1 MRISVVLRV
10 LAVFLVLISFFML
23 IPVPVALFYGERE
36 LVRFFLL
43 PVVINLAVAVML
55 YFGLPKDKGLN
66 LSTKGAF
73 LFVALAWLSA
83 SAVGAMPFCLSG
95 YIPAYTDAFFETM
108 SGFTTT
114 GASILTDIEA
124 LPKSLLFWRSLT
136 HWLGGMGIVVLTV
149 ALFPLL
155 GIGGFQLLKAES
167 PGPSV
172 DKITPRIT
180 ETAKILWFIY
190 LLLSVLEVLL
200 LYLGGMSLFDA
211 VTHMFGTMATGGF
224 SPKNA
229 SIGHYS
235 SAYIHVVITVF
246 MYLAG
251 VNFILYFRLARG
263 GIRHFYRNTEF
274 KAYTGIFITV
284 MLLIALN
291 LHGREV
297 YDTFA
302 ESLRYA
308 GFQAASILTT
318 TGYATADFA
327 AWPAMAQI
335 LLFALMFIGGSA
347 GSTGGGVKVVRVVT
361 IVKQGFNELKYLIY
375 PRGVFRIHLN
385 GNVIKKD
392 TVYVITGFVSLYLLL
407 LLITTVVVAS
417 AGNSILT
424 SFSTALVSLGNIG
437 PGFGEVGPTKN
448 YAFYPGYV
456 KWFLAIA
463 MMFGRLEIYTVMVL
477 FSPTFWRR

>member
-1 MRISVVLRV
+1 MRINVVLRV
-10 LAVFLVLISFFML
+10 LAVFLVLISVFML
-23 IPVPVALFYGERE
+23 IPVAVALFYGERE
-36 LVRFFLL
+36 MLRFFLI
-43 PVVINLAVAVML
+43 PVVLNLGLAVVL
-55 YFGLPKDKGLN
+55 YFGLSDEKGLN

-83 SAVGAMPFCLSG
+83 SAVGALPFYFSG
-95 YIPAYTDAFFETM
+95 EIPNYADAFFETM

-114 GASILTDIEA
+114 GASVLSDIEA

-190 LLLSVLEVLL
+190 VLLSAIEVVL
-200 LYLGGMSLFDA
+200 LYLGGMDLFESI
-211 VTHMFGTMATGGF
+211 THMFGTMATGGF

-251 VNFILYFRLARG
+251 VNFILYFRLVRG
-263 GIRHFYRNTEF
+263 GARHFYRNTEF
-274 KAYTGIFITV
+274 KAYTGIFIV
-284 MLLIALN
+284 AMLIMALQ

-297 YDTFA
+297 YATFGEA
-302 ESLRYA
+302 LQYA
-308 GFQAASILTT
+308 GFQTAAILTT
-318 TGYATADFA
+318 TGYVTADYA
-327 AWPAMAQI
+327 AWPALAQI
-335 LLFALMFIGGSA
+335 LLFVLMFIGGSA
-347 GSTGGGVKVVRVVT
+347 GSTGGGVKVVRIVT
-361 IVKQGFNELKYLIY
+361 IMKQGFNELKYLIY

-385 GNVIKKD
+385 GNAIKKD
-392 TVYVITGFVSLYLLL
+392 TVYVITGFVSLYLM
-407 LLITTVVVAS
+407 LIMLVTVVVAS
-417 AGNSILT
+417 SGNSIVT
-424 SFSTALVSLGNIG
+424 SFSTALASVGNIG
-437 PGFGEVGPTKN
+437 PGFGAVGPTEN
-448 YAFYPGYV
+448 YAAFPDYV
-456 KWFLAIA
+456 KWVLAIA
-463 MMFGRLEIYTVMVL
+463 MMFGRLEVYTVMVL
-477 FSPTFWRR
+477 FSPTFWQR